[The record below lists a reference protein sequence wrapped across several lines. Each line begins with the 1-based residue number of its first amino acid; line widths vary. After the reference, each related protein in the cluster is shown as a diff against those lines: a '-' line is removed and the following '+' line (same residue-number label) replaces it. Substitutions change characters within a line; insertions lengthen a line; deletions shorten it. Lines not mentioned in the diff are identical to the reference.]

1 MMPSR
6 FIDARI
12 SLALLACL
20 LSLAAAGCEGRNVH
34 ASVPAT
40 APASAAAQAD
50 RPMTTAPDTDA
61 TPPLEVAETPPPSIP
76 TPAAPAASV
85 AIPATQPAPAP
96 RRPSEGQ
103 SSGESESEAAAHQPA
118 LQITPEL
125 SPGDEASYERRTA
138 DDLAVAEKNLGQA
151 SGKQL
156 SAAQQDLVA
165 KITSFA
171 SQSRDA
177 SKSGDWARAQNLAQK
192 ARLLSIELLNSL

>member
-1 MMPSR
+1 MPSR
-6 FIDARI
+6 LDNRI
-12 SLALLACL
+12 AIALLACGL
-20 LSLAAAGCEGRNVH
+20 PLAIAGCEGKNVR
-34 ASVPAT
+34 ASVPAS
-40 APASAAAQAD
+40 APAPAPAQAD

-61 TPPLEVAETPPPSIP
+61 TPPMDVAAAPPPSIP
-76 TPAAPAASV
+76 GSPTPSPSV
-85 AIPATQPAPAP
+85 AIPAATPAPAP

-103 SSGESESEAAAHQPA
+103 APDQGDVGSAARKPA

-125 SPGDEASYERRTA
+125 SPGDQASYERKTA

-151 SGKQL
+151 NGKQL
-156 SAAQQDLVA
+156 SAAQSDLVA

-192 ARLLSIELLNSL
+192 ARLLSVELLNSL

>member
-1 MMPSR
+1 MPSR

-12 SLALLACL
+12 ALALLACS
-20 LSLAAAGCEGRNVH
+20 LSLATAGCEGRKVH
-34 ASVPAT
+34 ASTPAA
-40 APASAAAQAD
+40 APAPAQAE

-61 TPPLEVAETPPPSIP
+61 TPPLEVAATPPPSIP
-76 TPAAPAASV
+76 APAAPAPAV
-85 AIPATQPAPAP
+85 AIPATQPVPAP

-103 SSGESESEAAAHQPA
+103 SSSENESESAAHQPA

-125 SPGDEASYERRTA
+125 SPGDEASYERRTV

-156 SAAQQDLVA
+156 SAAQSDLVA

-171 SQSRDA
+171 SESRDA

>member
-1 MMPSR
+1 MPSR
-6 FIDARI
+6 LDHRI
-12 SLALLACL
+12 AIALVACVLPLAI
-20 LSLAAAGCEGRNVH
+20 AGCEGKNVH
-34 ASVPAT
+34 ASVPAS
-40 APASAAAQAD
+40 APAPAPTQAD

-61 TPPLEVAETPPPSIP
+61 TPPMDVAAAPPPSIP
-76 TPAAPAASV
+76 ASSTASPSV
-85 AIPATQPAPAP
+85 AIPATTPAPAP

-103 SSGESESEAAAHQPA
+103 SSDQGDIGSAARKPA

-125 SPGDEASYERRTA
+125 SPGDQASYERKTA

-192 ARLLSIELLNSL
+192 ARLLSVELLNSL

>member
-1 MMPSR
+1 MPSR
-6 FIDARI
+6 FHSRI
-12 SLALLACL
+12 VLALLACS
-20 LSLAAAGCEGRNVH
+20 LSLVIAGCEGKDIR
-34 ASVPAT
+34 AS
-40 APASAAAQAD
+40 APAAAPAPAPAQAD

-61 TPPLEVAETPPPSIP
+61 TPPTEVAAAPPPSIP
-76 TPAAPAASV
+76 APPGSVPSV
-85 AIPATQPAPAP
+85 AIPATTPAPIP

-103 SSGESESEAAAHQPA
+103 SSIEGDVGSAARRPA

-125 SPGDEASYERRTA
+125 SPGDQASYERNTA

-151 SGKQL
+151 TGKQL

-177 SKSGDWARAQNLAQK
+177 SKGGDWARAQNLAQK
-192 ARLLSIELLNSL
+192 ARLLSVELLNSL

>member
-1 MMPSR
+1 MPSR

-12 SLALLACL
+12 ALALLACS
-20 LSLAAAGCEGRNVH
+20 LSLATAGCEGGKVH
-34 ASVPAT
+34 AS
-40 APASAAAQAD
+40 APAAAPAPAQAD

-61 TPPLEVAETPPPSIP
+61 TPPLEVAATPPPSIP
-76 TPAAPAASV
+76 APPAPAPAV
-85 AIPATQPAPAP
+85 AIPATQPSPAP

-103 SSGESESEAAAHQPA
+103 SSGENESESAAHQPA

-125 SPGDEASYERRTA
+125 SPGDEASYERKTA

-156 SAAQQDLVA
+156 SAAQSDLVA

-171 SQSRDA
+171 SESRDA
-177 SKSGDWARAQNLAQK
+177 SKGGDWARAQNLAQK

>member
-1 MMPSR
+1 MPSR
-6 FIDARI
+6 SIDGRI
-12 SLALLACL
+12 ALALLACS
-20 LSLAAAGCEGRNVH
+20 LSLATAGCEGGHAR
-34 ASVPAT
+34 ASVPAV
-40 APASAAAQAD
+40 APAAAQAE

-61 TPPLEVAETPPPSIP
+61 APPVEVAATPPPSIP
-76 TPAAPAASV
+76 APPAPATSV
-85 AIPATQPAPAP
+85 AIPATTPVPAP

-103 SSGESESEAAAHQPA
+103 SSGEGDSESAARQPA

-125 SPGDEASYERRTA
+125 SPGDEASYERKTA

-192 ARLLSIELLNSL
+192 ARLLSVELLNSL

>member
-1 MMPSR
+1 MPSR

-12 SLALLACL
+12 GLILSASL
-20 LSLAAAGCEGRNVH
+20 LSLATVGCEGKTVH
-34 ASVPAT
+34 AAVPAT
-40 APASAAAQAD
+40 APAASPAQAD

-61 TPPLEVAETPPPSIP
+61 TPPLDVAATPPPSIP
-76 TPAAPAASV
+76 TSSAPAAPV
-85 AIPATQPAPAP
+85 AIPSTQPAAAP
-96 RRPSEGQ
+96 RKPSGGQ
-103 SSGESESEAAAHQPA
+103 PSSEGESESAARQPA

-125 SPGDEASYERRTA
+125 SPGDEASYERETA

-177 SKSGDWARAQNLAQK
+177 SKSGDWVRAQNLAQK
-192 ARLLSIELLNSL
+192 ARLLSVELLNSL

>member
-1 MMPSR
+1 MPSR

-12 SLALLACL
+12 AVALLACS
-20 LSLAAAGCEGRNVH
+20 LSLATAGCANKNVH
-34 ASVPAT
+34 ASVPAP
-40 APASAAAQAD
+40 APVPALAPAD

-61 TPPLEVAETPPPSIP
+61 TPPVEVAATPPPSIP
-76 TPAAPAASV
+76 APPAPSASV
-85 AIPATQPAPAP
+85 AIPAATPEPEP

-103 SSGESESEAAAHQPA
+103 LPGEGDTGSAAHRPA

-125 SPGDEASYERRTA
+125 SPGDQASYERKTV

-177 SKSGDWARAQNLAQK
+177 SKSGDWVRAQNLAQK
-192 ARLLSIELLNSL
+192 ARLLSVELLNSL

>member
-1 MMPSR
+1 MPIR
-6 FIDARI
+6 VDNRI
-12 SLALLACL
+12 AIAALACVL
-20 LSLAAAGCEGRNVH
+20 PLAIAGCEGKNVR
-34 ASVPAT
+34 ASVPASAP
-40 APASAAAQAD
+40 APASAQAD

-61 TPPLEVAETPPPSIP
+61 TPPVGVAAAPPPSIP
-76 TPAAPAASV
+76 GSPTPSPSV
-85 AIPATQPAPAP
+85 AIPAATPAPAP

-103 SSGESESEAAAHQPA
+103 VPDQGDVGSAARKPA

-125 SPGDEASYERRTA
+125 SPGDQASYERKTT

-192 ARLLSIELLNSL
+192 ARLLSVELLNSL

>member
-1 MMPSR
+1 MRSR
-6 FIDARI
+6 FDNRI
-12 SLALLACL
+12 YLALLAFA
-20 LSLAAAGCEGRNVH
+20 LSFVTAGCEGKNVR
-34 ASVPAT
+34 ASVPAS
-40 APASAAAQAD
+40 APAPATAQAD
-50 RPMTTAPDTDA
+50 RPMTMAPDTDA
-61 TPPLEVAETPPPSIP
+61 TPPLGAAVTPPPSIP
-76 TPAAPAASV
+76 APPTPSPSV
-85 AIPATQPAPAP
+85 AIPATTPAPPP

-103 SSGESESEAAAHQPA
+103 SPDQGDVGSAARMPA

-125 SPGDEASYERRTA
+125 SPGDQASYERKTA

-192 ARLLSIELLNSL
+192 ARLLSVELLNSL

>member
-6 FIDARI
+6 FDTRVA
-12 SLALLACL
+12 LVLLACS
-20 LSLAAAGCEGRNVH
+20 LSLANTGCQDRTVRAA
-34 ASVPAT
+34 VPAA
-40 APASAAAQAD
+40 APAPAPAPAD
-50 RPMTTAPDTDA
+50 HPMTTAPDTDA
-61 TPPLEVAETPPPSIP
+61 TPPIDAAAAPPPSIP
-76 TPAAPAASV
+76 APPASSTSV
-85 AIPATQPAPAP
+85 EIPAPEPVPAP
-96 RRPSEGQ
+96 RKPSEEQ
-103 SSGESESEAAAHQPA
+103 SSSEAEAATHQPA

-125 SPGDEASYERRTA
+125 SPGDTAAYERRTA

-151 SGKQL
+151 DGKQL

>member
-1 MMPSR
+1 MPSR
-6 FIDARI
+6 FIDARTA
-12 SLALLACL
+12 LVLLACS
-20 LSLAAAGCEGRNVH
+20 LSLATAGCEGRNVR
-34 ASVPAT
+34 ASAPAT
-40 APASAAAQAD
+40 APAPAQAQAD

-61 TPPLEVAETPPPSIP
+61 APPVEVAATPPPSIP
-76 TPAAPAASV
+76 TPSTPEASVPIPAA
-85 AIPATQPAPAP
+85 TPAPAP
-96 RRPSEGQ
+96 RRPSEGP
-103 SSGESESEAAAHQPA
+103 SSGEGESESAAHQPA

-125 SPGDEASYERRTA
+125 SPGDEASYERKTA

-177 SKSGDWARAQNLAQK
+177 SKGGDWARAQNLAQK
-192 ARLLSIELLNSL
+192 ARLLSVELLNSL

>member
-1 MMPSR
+1 MPNR
-6 FIDARI
+6 FMDIRAA
-12 SLALLACL
+12 LALLACS
-20 LSLAAAGCEGRNVH
+20 LSLAVAGCNGNNVH
-34 ASVPAT
+34 ASVPAAAP
-40 APASAAAQAD
+40 APASTQSD

-61 TPPLEVAETPPPSIP
+61 TPPLEVAATPPPSIP
-76 TPAAPAASV
+76 APPTPPASV
-85 AIPATQPAPAP
+85 SIPSTHPAPTP
-96 RRPSEGQ
+96 RRPSEGT
-103 SSGESESEAAAHQPA
+103 SSGESAETAARQPA
-118 LQITPEL
+118 LQISPEL
-125 SPGDEASYERRTA
+125 SPGDEATYERRTA

-192 ARLLSIELLNSL
+192 ARLLSDELLNSL

>member
-1 MMPSR
+1 MPSR
-6 FIDARI
+6 FHSRI
-12 SLALLACL
+12 VLALLACS
-20 LSLAAAGCEGRNVH
+20 LSLVIAGCEGKDIR
-34 ASVPAT
+34 AS
-40 APASAAAQAD
+40 APAAAPAPAPAQAD

-61 TPPLEVAETPPPSIP
+61 TPPTEVAAAPPPSIP
-76 TPAAPAASV
+76 APPSSVPSV
-85 AIPATQPAPAP
+85 AIPATTPAPIP

-103 SSGESESEAAAHQPA
+103 SSSEGDVGSAARRPA

-125 SPGDEASYERRTA
+125 SPGDQASYERNTA

-151 SGKQL
+151 TGKQL

-177 SKSGDWARAQNLAQK
+177 SRGGDWARAQNLAQK
-192 ARLLSIELLNSL
+192 ARLLSVELLNSL

>member
-1 MMPSR
+1 MTPSR
-6 FIDARI
+6 FSHARTV
-12 SLALLACL
+12 LLLLACC
-20 LSLAAAGCEGRNVH
+20 LSLAAAGCEETKVH
-34 ASVPAT
+34 AAV
-40 APASAAAQAD
+40 PASAPSSSASLD

-61 TPPLEVAETPPPSIP
+61 TPPLEATATPPPSIP
-76 TPAAPAASV
+76 APPTPAASV
-85 AIPATQPAPAP
+85 PIPATQPAPAP
-96 RRPSEGQ
+96 RRPAEGQ
-103 SSGESESEAAAHQPA
+103 PSAESEAEAAARQPA

-165 KITSFA
+165 KITSFS

>member
-12 SLALLACL
+12 ALILLACA
-20 LSLAAAGCEGRNVH
+20 LSWATVGCEGKTVH
-34 ASVPAT
+34 AAVPAA
-40 APASAAAQAD
+40 APAPAGQLD

-61 TPPLEVAETPPPSIP
+61 TPPVEVAATPPPSIP
-76 TPAAPAASV
+76 VPPPPAAPV

-96 RRPSEGQ
+96 RRPTEGQ
-103 SSGESESEAAAHQPA
+103 PSAESEAEAAARQPA

-125 SPGDEASYERRTA
+125 SPGDEATYERRTA

-151 SGKQL
+151 AGKQL

-165 KITSFA
+165 KITSFS
-171 SQSRDA
+171 SQARDA

-192 ARLLSIELLNSL
+192 ARLLSTELLNSL

>member
-1 MMPSR
+1 MPSR
-6 FIDARI
+6 FHNRI
-12 SLALLACL
+12 ALVLLACS
-20 LSLAAAGCEGRNVH
+20 LSLVIAGCEGKDIR
-34 ASVPAT
+34 AS
-40 APASAAAQAD
+40 APAAAPAPAPAQAD

-61 TPPLEVAETPPPSIP
+61 TPPTEVAAAPPPSIP
-76 TPAAPAASV
+76 APPGSVPSV
-85 AIPATQPAPAP
+85 AIPATTPAPIP

-103 SSGESESEAAAHQPA
+103 SSIEGDVGSAARRPA

-125 SPGDEASYERRTA
+125 SPGDQASYERNTA

-151 SGKQL
+151 TGKQL

-177 SKSGDWARAQNLAQK
+177 SRGGDWARAQNLAQK
-192 ARLLSIELLNSL
+192 ARLLSVELLNSL

>member
-6 FIDARI
+6 FMDVRA
-12 SLALLACL
+12 ALVFLACAL
-20 LSLAAAGCEGRNVH
+20 PLVVAGCNGNNVH
-34 ASVPAT
+34 AAVPAA
-40 APASAAAQAD
+40 APAAASAPPD

-61 TPPLEVAETPPPSIP
+61 TPPLEAAATPPP
-76 TPAAPAASV
+76 
-85 AIPATQPAPAP
+85 AIPAPPTPSASVSIPSTPQPVPAP
-96 RRPSEGQ
+96 RRPSEGTT
-103 SSGESESEAAAHQPA
+103 SAEGGESAAHAPA

-151 SGKQL
+151 AGKQL

-192 ARLLSIELLNSL
+192 ARLLSDELLNSL